1 MHGTWESIKKFA
13 PYFRNYKRVLIFDL
27 ACAFFATAADL
38 AFPRFVGI
46 ITGTYLPQHDFTS
59 IVYIALLIIL
69 FKAVTVA
76 ANYYITKYGHIM
88 GANIEKTCGANS
100 SGIWKACRISTSTT
114 SRSAR

>member
-1 MHGTWESIKKFA
+1 MEAKTKKTNVHGTWESIKKFA

-69 FKAVTVA
+69 
-76 ANYYITKYGHIM
+76 
-88 GANIEKTCGANS
+88 
-100 SGIWKACRISTSTT
+100 
-114 SRSAR
+114 SRLSR